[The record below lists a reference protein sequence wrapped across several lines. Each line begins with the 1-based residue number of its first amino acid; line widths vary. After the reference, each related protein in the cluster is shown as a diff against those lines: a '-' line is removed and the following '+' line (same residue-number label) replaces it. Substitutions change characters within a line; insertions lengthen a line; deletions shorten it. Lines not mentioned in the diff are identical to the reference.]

1 MKKQSMSLIEIII
14 GISLMTILAA
24 ISINVM
30 HSLTSKD
37 TDIIKFKHVYATV
50 SEVIYE
56 LKNDAS
62 MYPAGG
68 FANLQERSYTGE
80 VKKYG
85 GAAKFSRLFKS
96 KFNIFKNDV
105 KISFSTD
112 IPYILVYN
120 KTDKKDKYI
129 TKKELNCF
137 LDNKGVLYCPPV
149 TSFTNKEKLLS
160 IYIPVYINKIKISS
174 DSIVSTNNRS
184 TGLDKAIFFEIE
196 KNGKINIPT
205 VISNNDKYIINC
217 YDSNY
222 NEYNH
227 CKAIEKMQDF
237 DF

>member
-1 MKKQSMSLIEIII
+1 MKKQSMTLIEIII
-14 GISLMTILAA
+14 GISLMTVLAA

-30 HSLTSKD
+30 HSFVSKD

-62 MYPAGG
+62 MYPAGY
-68 FANLQERSYTGE
+68 FANIQERSYTGE
-80 VKKYG
+80 TKKYG
-85 GAAKFSRLFKS
+85 GETKFLRLFKS

-105 KISFSTD
+105 KINFSND
-112 IPYILVYN
+112 IPYILVRNAIDN
-120 KTDKKDKYI
+120 KEKYI

-149 TSFTNKEKLLS
+149 TTFTNKETLLS
-160 IYIPVYINKIKISS
+160 IYLPVYINKINITDNPI
-174 DSIVSTNNRS
+174 DSTGNRS
-184 TGLDKAIFFEIE
+184 VGLDKAIFFEIE

-205 VISNNDKYIINC
+205 VVSNNDKYIINC
-217 YDSNY
+217 YDPEY

>member
-1 MKKQSMSLIEIII
+1 MKKLSMTLIEIII

-30 HSLTSKD
+30 HSFVSKD

-56 LKNDAS
+56 LKNDTS

-68 FANLQERSYTGE
+68 FAYTQDRSYTGE
-80 VKKYG
+80 TKKYG
-85 GAAKFSRLFKS
+85 GEAKFSRLFKS
-96 KFNIFKNDV
+96 KFNIFKNDI
-105 KISFSTD
+105 KINFSD
-112 IPYILVYN
+112 EIPYILVHN
-120 KTDKKDKYI
+120 QIDKKDKYI
-129 TKKELNCF
+129 TKKRLNCF
-137 LDNKGVLYCPPV
+137 LDNKGILYCPPV
-149 TSFTNKEKLLS
+149 TAFTNKETLLS
-160 IYIPVYINKIKISS
+160 IYVPVYINKINISGNL
-174 DSIVSTNNRS
+174 INSTDNRS
-184 TGLDKAIFFEIE
+184 VGLNKAIFFEIE

-205 VISNNDKYIINC
+205 VISNNDKYLINC